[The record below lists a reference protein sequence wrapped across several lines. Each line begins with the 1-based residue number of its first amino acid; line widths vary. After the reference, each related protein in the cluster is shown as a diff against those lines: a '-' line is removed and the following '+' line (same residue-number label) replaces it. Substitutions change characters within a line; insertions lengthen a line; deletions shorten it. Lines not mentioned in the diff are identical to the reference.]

1 MSLHHHRYCYCLLL
15 LLLLVLIVKL
25 LSDITARQ
33 LVGSSPTNWRQY
45 LNFISLT
52 GFFGG
57 ISGLLTRYR
66 QYKLRAK
73 TLARF
78 RKQDDLDESLHTL
91 IDMENLF

>member
-1 MSLHHHRYCYCLLL
+1 MNFYHYRHCYCLLL
-15 LLLLVLIVKL
+15 LLLLVLVVKL

-33 LVGSSPTNWRQY
+33 SVGRSPTNWRQY
-45 LNFISLT
+45 LIFISLS

-57 ISGLLTRYR
+57 LSGLITRYR
-66 QYKLRAK
+66 QYQLRAK
-73 TLARF
+73 SLARF